1 MATNTSTNK
10 NNTNNNSKGPT
21 KADLEAQLE
30 LLKAQLALTQKQL
43 EMQMQMNQNS
53 QSTTIAPNNITIAA
67 PDTNV
72 SIVYLSDSMGYASI
86 SNMELHF
93 NKYGEEF
100 VLSRPQLDELVGKY
114 RSWFDRGIL
123 AISSRNVDVAAAK
136 GVKTDAEYALKR
148 EQLEALGKM
157 NEAQIEALWNNTP
170 EAEHRKSIASYFK
183 RKFIEGDP
191 AYRMRSKV
199 DLMNRLTDGAFAREQ
214 DELSGRYK
222 ITPTD
227 MMDY

>member
-1 MATNTSTNK
+1 MATNTSK
-10 NNTNNNSKGPT
+10 NNTNSNNSKGPT

-43 EMQMQMNQNS
+43 EMQMQLNQTQQ

-72 SIVYLSDSMGYASI
+72 SIVYLSDSMGYANI

-136 GVKTDAEYALKR
+136 GVRTDAEYALKR

-157 NEAQIEALWNNTP
+157 NEAQIESLWNSTT

-191 AYRMRSKV
+191 AYRTRAKV
-199 DLMNRLTDGAFAREQ
+199 DLMNRLTNGAFSREQ

-222 ITPTD
+222 VVPTD